1 MAKIA
6 GELGQILAHI
16 IKCRGWSLLV
26 KLTMKAIKLRPVFCS
41 FGLCQ
46 LFRDSTQIVKDYLN
60 VPI

>member
-41 FGLCQ
+41 FGL
-46 LFRDSTQIVKDYLN
+46 SVI
-60 VPI
+60 